1 VNTKPPVVH
10 VVLTRENMDSE
21 VQSENSSDDNSDSD
35 EPEERQ
41 MNQVDLEVGLGFGKP
56 PTLDRRQ

>member
-1 VNTKPPVVH
+1 
-10 VVLTRENMDSE
+10 MDSE
-21 VQSENSSDDNSDSD
+21 VQSENSSVDNSDSD

-41 MNQVDLEVGLGFGKP
+41 MNQIDLEVGLGFGKT

>member
-1 VNTKPPVVH
+1 MDPEVH
-10 VVLTRENMDSE
+10 
-21 VQSENSSDDNSDSD
+21 SENSSDDNSDSD

-41 MNQVDLEVGLGFGKP
+41 MNQIDLEVGLGFGKP